1 MRQVRKWSGE
11 KFLKVSESWR
21 MLFWSKVWEKDK
33 NPLINPTFVDQGNF
47 IFITVNSGNFDRN
60 VRGNYEVGHF
70 VFQITRSPKLG
81 RPRNSPANMH
91 VRRKL
96 PLSKFD
102 DDDDQV
108 SALFWRLGRT
118 ALVV

>member
-1 MRQVRKWSGE
+1 
-11 KFLKVSESWR
+11 
-21 MLFWSKVWEKDK
+21 MLFWSKVWEKENK
-33 NPLINPTFVDQGNF
+33 PLINLTFVDQGNF
-47 IFITVNSGNFDRN
+47 IFITVNSGNFYKN
-60 VRGNYEVGHF
+60 VRGNYVMGHF

-108 SALFWRLGRT
+108 SVLFWRLIRT
-118 ALVV
+118 GPVV